1 MHDDGRQAPL
11 AFYRASYGLQLRE
24 DRRRGVVG
32 PRLAAL
38 HLPRSYTFFPLQ
50 FFFLSSRIM
59 LAANGSIMYG
69 RCGRNF
75 LSHAWYGPMLLD
87 GYNMQVYIISH
98 QALHFVK
105 DASIKEIKGSIYDGV
120 VN

>member
-1 MHDDGRQAPL
+1 MTMHDDGRQAPL

-38 HLPRSYTFFPLQ
+38 HLQ

-59 LAANGSIMYG
+59 LAANGSIMG
-69 RCGRNF
+69 LF
-75 LSHAWYGPMLLD
+75 
-87 GYNMQVYIISH
+87 
-98 QALHFVK
+98 
-105 DASIKEIKGSIYDGV
+105 GSAFF
-120 VN
+120 